1 MSGIDYV
8 PMGLKGAGSSKDKEL
23 KIKISPILRDFI
35 DIFRKELPSEPAK
48 IEPMKLKLIENSDW
62 YINRRNKQSSRLQ
75 IIAKQYALRKFIL
88 KAIANGLIKPSNA
101 ISWSH
106 PHLTMKPS
114 GEYRVCMDWK
124 SLNQETLMNGWPL
137 LNIKDIIHRLGEK
150 KANYFAV
157 IDLTQGY
164 WQIPIHE
171 DSQHLTAFRT
181 AEGLYEWTRLGMG
194 LKGAGPY
201 FQYHMANTIFPDLIY
216 KILEVYLDDI
226 ITWGETQEELLQN
239 LTQIFSKLRK
249 FGIFINPDKIKIGL
263 SEIEYVG
270 HTIDRYG
277 HRTRKRQILKVRV
290 FRHPKSFSLELHQTD
305 LPMNLTEI
313 SQSHEN

>member
-1 MSGIDYV
+1 
-8 PMGLKGAGSSKDKEL
+8 
-23 KIKISPILRDFI
+23 
-35 DIFRKELPSEPAK
+35 
-48 IEPMKLKLIENSDW
+48 
-62 YINRRNKQSSRLQ
+62 
-75 IIAKQYALRKFIL
+75 
-88 KAIANGLIKPSNA
+88 
-101 ISWSH
+101 
-106 PHLTMKPS
+106 MKPS

-124 SLNQETLMNGWPL
+124 GLNQESIMNGWPL

-226 ITWGETQEELLQN
+226 ITW
-239 LTQIFSKLRK
+239 
-249 FGIFINPDKIKIGL
+249 
-263 SEIEYVG
+263 
-270 HTIDRYG
+270 
-277 HRTRKRQILKVRV
+277 KR
-290 FRHPKSFSLELHQTD
+290 
-305 LPMNLTEI
+305 
-313 SQSHEN
+313 

>member
-1 MSGIDYV
+1 MYKQRTFHCI
-8 PMGLKGAGSSKDKEL
+8 LGA
-23 KIKISPILRDFI
+23 
-35 DIFRKELPSEPAK
+35 
-48 IEPMKLKLIENSDW
+48 N
-62 YINRRNKQSSRLQ
+62 
-75 IIAKQYALRKFIL
+75 
-88 KAIANGLIKPSNA
+88 
-101 ISWSH
+101 
-106 PHLTMKPS
+106 
-114 GEYRVCMDWK
+114 
-124 SLNQETLMNGWPL
+124 
-137 LNIKDIIHRLGEK
+137 IHRLGER

-171 DSQHLTAFRT
+171 ESQHLTAFRT

-194 LKGAGPY
+194 LKGAAPY

-226 ITWGETQEELLQN
+226 ITWGETQEELIQN

-277 HRTRKRQILKVRV
+277 EKFSQKKQDQVLNFKKPTNVKDM
-290 FRHPKSFSLELHQTD
+290 KSFLGVIGQFREHVDHFGD
-305 LPMNLTEI
+305 LTSPLYNI
-313 SQSHEN
+313 KIPH

>member
-1 MSGIDYV
+1 MENKSLGTLWLSNII
-8 PMGLKGAGSSKDKEL
+8 LKEDLFTQEEDDTYENDIPSNPIEDILNNVSNGWDDQSTDFKIKDILGNVYDKQL
-23 KIKISPILRDFI
+23 KIKILPLLQEFI
-35 DIFRKELPSEPAK
+35 DVFRKELPATPAK
-48 IEPMKLKLIENSDW
+48 IEPMKLALIEGSDW
-62 YINRRNKQSSRLQ
+62 YINRKNKQAPRLQ

-88 KAIANGLIKPSNA
+88 KAIANALIKPSNA

-124 SLNQETLMNGWPL
+124 GLNQESFMNGWPL
-137 LNIKDIIHRLGEK
+137 LNIRDIIHRLGER

-201 FQYHMANTIFPDLIY
+201 FQYHMSNTIFPDLIY

-226 ITWGETQEELLQN
+226 IT
-239 LTQIFSKLRK
+239 
-249 FGIFINPDKIKIGL
+249 
-263 SEIEYVG
+263 
-270 HTIDRYG
+270 
-277 HRTRKRQILKVRV
+277 
-290 FRHPKSFSLELHQTD
+290 
-305 LPMNLTEI
+305 
-313 SQSHEN
+313 